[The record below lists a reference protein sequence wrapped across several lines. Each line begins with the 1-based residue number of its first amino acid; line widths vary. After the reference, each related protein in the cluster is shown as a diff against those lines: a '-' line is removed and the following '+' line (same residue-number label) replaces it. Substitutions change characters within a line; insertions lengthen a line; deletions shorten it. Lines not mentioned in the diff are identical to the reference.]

1 MQVLFI
7 RDTANRK
14 ARYLETNLWLVDT
27 LQTLQ
32 PFIGYLCIDN
42 HWPHTTLLFSHT
54 TPYISSYRRSVI
66 MELLLD
72 VSQLGFVDDGDF
84 PVSNH
89 VISEW
94 AQCNYA
100 PEEPPEVCS
109 GTQD

>member
-1 MQVLFI
+1 LHAVF
-7 RDTANRK
+7 
-14 ARYLETNLWLVDT
+14 Y
-27 LQTLQ
+27 
-32 PFIGYLCIDN
+32 IGN

-54 TPYISSYRRSVI
+54 TPYKSSYRRSVF

-84 PVSNH
+84 PVNNH

-94 AQCNYA
+94 AQRKYA
-100 PEEPPEVCS
+100 PEEPPEVCL